1 MTKAKFFVLVGII
14 LPLQFLA
21 AQSNN
26 KYGYP
31 LAVVS
36 DVKTYMQQ
44 IQADSNKTLVE
55 IKQYIPN
62 IILDI
67 RYATKNNFLNKVFYQ
82 EAKAFARLPV
92 VRALKQVQAALNAQ
106 GLGIKIYDGYRP
118 YAITVQFYES
128 FPDSTYVASPW
139 TGSKHNRGCALDM
152 TLVNLKTGK
161 ELKMPT
167 PYDTAKETSWAD
179 ARVKSKRAL
188 RNRELLKTVMTKHD
202 FTVEPSE
209 WWHYNFVG
217 WQAYELM
224 DISFDTLAKAGV
236 K

>member
-1 MTKAKFFVLVGII
+1 MKIKHLLLSI
-14 LPLQFLA
+14 LLLSLQLLA

-26 KYGYP
+26 QYGYP
-31 LAVVS
+31 LEVVS
-36 DVKTYMQQ
+36 NVNAYLQQ
-44 IQADSNKTLVE
+44 SQADSNKTLVE
-55 IKQYIPN
+55 IKRYIPN
-62 IILDI
+62 VVLDI
-67 RYATKNNFLNKVFYQ
+67 RYATNNNFLKKVFYQ
-82 EAKAFARLPV
+82 DAKAFARLPV
-92 VRALKQVQAALNAQ
+92 VYALQQVQAELNTQ

-152 TLVNLKTGK
+152 TIVNVKTGK
-161 ELKMPT
+161 EIKMPT

-179 ARVKSKRAL
+179 APVKNKKTL
-188 RNRELLKTVMTKHD
+188 RNRELLKSVMTKHG